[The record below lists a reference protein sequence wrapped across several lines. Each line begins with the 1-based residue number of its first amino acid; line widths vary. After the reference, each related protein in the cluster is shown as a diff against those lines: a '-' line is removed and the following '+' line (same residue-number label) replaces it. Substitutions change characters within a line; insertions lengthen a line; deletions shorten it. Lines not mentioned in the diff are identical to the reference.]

1 MCSPDI
7 VPVESNE
14 KKRCDMTKPDEK
26 GPPTIT
32 VTVFVPSSTE
42 PREYTWPKTMKVG
55 DAALQVARDFGIDAE
70 APTFLNSDDEALDR
84 TKPLVAAGVRDGD
97 QLELVSAGGGV

>member
-1 MCSPDI
+1 MA
-7 VPVESNE
+7 
-14 KKRCDMTKPDEK
+14 KPNEK

-42 PREYTWPKTMKVG
+42 SREYTWPKTMKVG
-55 DAALQVARDFGIDAE
+55 DAASEVAKDFGIVSE
-70 APTFLNSDDEALDR
+70 APTFLNANDEALDR
-84 TKPLVAAGVRDGD
+84 KKPLVAAGVRDGD